1 MKNRKQ
7 NFWLTLAPL
16 LLLIAIQMGVSIFAQ
31 ELTFVVGIYQN
42 QDLTYTQLMEAL
54 YKTLT
59 NTLFYDAMLL
69 IYAVIAF
76 AILSIWYY
84 CFKKEGNFDFVSEGG
99 IREVI
104 TNTKDSLKGYSKLL
118 IPGVLVT
125 GFGMQVVMEYFQSAL
140 SMQFPNWLVDYQRAL
155 DNIGL
160 GKSFSG
166 QTVLIIYMILGPVV
180 EELAFRGLT
189 FGYARRR
196 MSFWAAN
203 ILQALFFAIF
213 HMNMLQGVMAFF
225 VGLLLGYIY
234 GKCKNIFVVIFLHWS
249 FNGFSFVIQQVDL
262 TRVSPILFCICLITC
277 MMMIYLGAKLIL
289 YSFPKGVKEKA
300 EDTDIHLRKF

>member
-1 MKNRKQ
+1 M
-7 NFWLTLAPL
+7 
-16 LLLIAIQMGVSIFAQ
+16 
-31 ELTFVVGIYQN
+31 
-42 QDLTYTQLMEAL
+42 
-54 YKTLT
+54 
-59 NTLFYDAMLL
+59 
-69 IYAVIAF
+69 
-76 AILSIWYY
+76 
-84 CFKKEGNFDFVSEGG
+84 
-99 IREVI
+99 
-104 TNTKDSLKGYSKLL
+104 
-118 IPGVLVT
+118 T